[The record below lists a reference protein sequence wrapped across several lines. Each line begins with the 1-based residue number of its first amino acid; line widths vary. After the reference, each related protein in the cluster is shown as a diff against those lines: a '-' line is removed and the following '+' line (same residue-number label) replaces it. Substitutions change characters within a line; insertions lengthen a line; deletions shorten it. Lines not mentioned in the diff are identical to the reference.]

1 MTNREIERDLE
12 KQGFKITKDK
22 IANALKKTT
31 DKEFWFKQD
40 QTSTYAIVR
49 IRID

>member
-1 MTNREIERDLE
+1 MTNKEIEKYLD
-12 KQGFKITKDK
+12 KQGTKITKDK

-40 QTSTYAIVR
+40 QTSAYAIVR
-49 IRID
+49 IKID